1 MAKKQDSY
9 FFNNFVECAEKS
21 CAAARLLEEIFV
33 KFDSAKLSE
42 YADKMHEIEHSAD
55 VKKHELTEALI
66 KTFITPIDREDI
78 AEVSRN
84 VDEMTDKI
92 EDVLIRIYFNRVNTV
107 RPDALELVKIVVKCC
122 DEVHLMLKEFH
133 DFKRSKEMKKHI
145 ININSLEEEADKLY
159 IKCMYDLHDPK
170 TDVLEVIA
178 WSDIYTYLE
187 KCSDTAEHIADIV
200 ESVAMK
206 NS

>member
-1 MAKKQDSY
+1 
-9 FFNNFVECAEKS
+9 
-21 CAAARLLEEIFV
+21 
-33 KFDSAKLSE
+33 
-42 YADKMHEIEHSAD
+42 
-55 VKKHELTEALI
+55 
-66 KTFITPIDREDI
+66 
-78 AEVSRN
+78 
-84 VDEMTDKI
+84 MTDKI

-122 DEVHLMLKEFH
+122 DEVHLMLKEFR